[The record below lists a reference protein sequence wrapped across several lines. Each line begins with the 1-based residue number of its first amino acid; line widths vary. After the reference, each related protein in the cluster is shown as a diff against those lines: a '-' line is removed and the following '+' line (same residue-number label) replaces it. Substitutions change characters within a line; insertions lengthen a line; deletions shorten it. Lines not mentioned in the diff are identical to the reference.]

1 MGHAYW
7 SHATALPGEPGSV
20 SRARHFVFSHLVE
33 HRLPHLV
40 DDVQLV
46 ASELAANAVRHART
60 PFKVILEKADDSV
73 MLSVQD
79 GSPSRPVQVATN
91 DLDTTGRGVSI
102 VELVSHE
109 WGVADGP
116 GEGKSVWATFAAR

>member
-1 MGHAYW
+1 MGHGQW
-7 SHATALPGEPGSV
+7 SHATALPSEPGSV
-20 SRARHFVFSHLVE
+20 SRARHFVFSRLVQ

-73 MLSVQD
+73 KLSVED
-79 GSPSRPVQVATN
+79 GSPSRPAQVATD

-102 VELVSHE
+102 VELVSHD

-116 GEGKSVWATFAAR
+116 GEGKSVWATFATR